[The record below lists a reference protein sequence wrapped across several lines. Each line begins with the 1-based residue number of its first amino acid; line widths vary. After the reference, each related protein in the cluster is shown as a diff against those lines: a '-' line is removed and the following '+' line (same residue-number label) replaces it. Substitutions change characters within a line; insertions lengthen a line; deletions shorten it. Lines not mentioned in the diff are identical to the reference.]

1 MAVGKEIKTQIKS
14 IKNTQK
20 ITKAMEMVA
29 ASKMKKA
36 QIRMTSGRPYMDKLS
51 QIIHHITYAK
61 AEYKHQ
67 YMAHRDSVENIAYVV
82 ISSDRGL
89 CGGLNNN
96 LFRKILLEI
105 QEHKNKKVGVDICA
119 IGNKAITTFGNL
131 SDINLISVAKDIGD
145 APTLKSVMG
154 NVKVMIDKFNNK
166 EVDKVF
172 VCFNFFENT
181 MTQKPIIKQI
191 LPIEKEAFVE
201 KVDAKEDR
209 GYWDYLYEPEA
220 KEVLSELL
228 LRFIEGIVYQGLV
241 ENIACE
247 QSARMVAMKS
257 ATDNAG
263 DMVDDLELVYNKAR
277 QAAITQEIS
286 EIVSGAAAV

>member
-36 QIRMTSGRPYMDKLS
+36 QTRMTSARPYMDKLL
-51 QIIHHITYAK
+51 QIIEHITYAK
-61 AEYKHQ
+61 AEYKHE
-67 YMAHRDSVENIAYVV
+67 YMDHRDEVSKVGYII

-96 LFRKILLEI
+96 LFRKILLDI
-105 QEHKNKKVGVDICA
+105 QAWKGKKVDIDICV
-119 IGNKAITTFGNL
+119 IGNKAVSSFGNL
-131 SDINLISVAKDIGD
+131 ADINLVSVLKDIGD
-145 APTLKSVMG
+145 KPELEEVVGHIKI
-154 NVKVMIDKFNNK
+154 MIDKFKAK
-166 EVDKVF
+166 ELDKVF
-172 VCFNFFENT
+172 VCYNFFENT
-181 MTQKPIIKQI
+181 MSQKPIIKQI
-191 LPIEKEAFVE
+191 LPVEKEIIE
-201 KVDAKEDR
+201 NSQQHNRDY
-209 GYWDYLYEPEA
+209 YWDYLYEPEA

-228 LRFIEGIVYQGLV
+228 LRYIETVVYQGLV

-263 DMVDDLELVYNKAR
+263 DMVDDLELIYNKAR

-286 EIVSGAAAV
+286 EIVSGASAV

>member
-36 QIRMTSGRPYMDKLS
+36 QMRMVSARPYMDKLS
-51 QIIHHITYAK
+51 QIINHVTFAK
-61 AEYKHQ
+61 TEYKHE
-67 YMAHRDSVENIAYVV
+67 YMDPREEVSRVGYII

-89 CGGLNNN
+89 CGGLNTN
-96 LFRKILLEI
+96 LFRKLLLEI
-105 QEHKNKKVGVDICA
+105 NDWKSKKVGIDVCA
-119 IGNKAITTFGNL
+119 IGNKAVASFGNL
-131 SDINLISVAKDIGD
+131 SDITLVSALRDIGD
-145 APTLKSVMG
+145 KPELDNVIG
-154 NVKVMIDKFNNK
+154 NIKVMIDKFNAK
-166 EVDKVF
+166 ELDKLF
-172 VCFNFFENT
+172 VCYNFFENT
-181 MTQKPIIKQI
+181 MSQKPIIKQI
-191 LPIEKEAFVE
+191 LPIEKDTIE
-201 KVDAKEDR
+201 KNTSDKNRDY
-209 GYWDYLYEPEA
+209 YWDYLYEPEA

-228 LRFIEGIVYQGLV
+228 LRFIETVVYQGLI